1 MTPEDVRALP
11 YLRWFFTRW
20 FWRLWTS
27 VRKLWRNEFIIV
39 IATILAYASI
49 FQFEQGYASEFGVP
63 EQLLQFELLQILSP
77 VGYTAFVCASLIV
90 MAPAIM
96 MVISPSY
103 LLRRRGIDW
112 VNRLAMLFLLW
123 IVVLQLAAVFG
134 WMLIDTTSWI
144 ALAANEIGPKIGTIG
159 FGALL
164 AMIITTRFW
173 PRIEGFLFGSTPPL
187 SRFLGA
193 FFVRVAI
200 LTFLGVISVVAM
212 IQEPYEFGRISAHS
226 LAWSPSS
233 YWMTDD
239 KFVLVRAYPTYA
251 ILVAVETKG
260 NSIFPTG
267 KVRVTSY
274 EKSIEFESPKNADA
288 IMTFPY

>member
-1 MTPEDVRALP
+1 MRSSVCTKSSSDGSRRRRCCHQLRQPRCCFGRCSLP
-11 YLRWFFTRW
+11 ARSTCE
-20 FWRLWTS
+20 RLTVGGRLPKHPSVSQLTS
-27 VRKLWRNEFIIV
+27 RPDSVLSKCRRSRHPIPTQIATAP

-164 AMIITTRFW
+164 AMIIRTRFW
-173 PRIEGFLFGSTPPL
+173 PRIEGFVLGSTPPL

-193 FFVRVAI
+193 FFIRVAI
-200 LTFLGVISVVAM
+200 LTL
-212 IQEPYEFGRISAHS
+212 
-226 LAWSPSS
+226 L
-233 YWMTDD
+233 
-239 KFVLVRAYPTYA
+239 
-251 ILVAVETKG
+251 
-260 NSIFPTG
+260 
-267 KVRVTSY
+267 
-274 EKSIEFESPKNADA
+274 
-288 IMTFPY
+288 